1 MGRLLRDCV
10 MLLIMVCFILDTI
23 ITKDIDLFHCLMYF
37 GIEFALIYFAIEER
51 KEE

>member
-1 MGRLLRDCV
+1 MGRLLRDCA
-10 MLLIMVCFILDTI
+10 MLLIIVYFVLDII
-23 ITKDIDLFHCLMYF
+23 ITKDDLFRCLMYF

>member
-1 MGRLLRDCV
+1 MGRFLRGCA
-10 MLLIMVCFILDTI
+10 MLLVMVCFVSDII

-37 GIEFALIYFAIEER
+37 GIEFGLIYFAIEER

>member
-1 MGRLLRDCV
+1 MGRLLRD
-10 MLLIMVCFILDTI
+10 
-23 ITKDIDLFHCLMYF
+23 CLMYF